1 VVELRRPSK
10 TELVERVKAILA
22 SKGLTLYQVSQR
34 ARSLYGRSSP
44 YFLPHNLYYDL
55 GLRTFSPSL
64 HQILALSNISGC
76 RFNDWLR
83 VFGFN
88 PEDIARL
95 QVLLS
100 SKRTMLLDCSLEDPE
115 SWFPWFQNKA
125 GNFPAPAIAP
135 IGQLLAFAAP
145 RRLRSLL
152 HTKKNN
158 FLYAKVGREDALAFP
173 DLLPGTI
180 VRADTR
186 ATETMLPTRN
196 DEAKDSLF
204 LIEHTNGFCCC
215 RLQALG
221 KDRILPLSAQLP
233 YAQVELQLHEEVR
246 VLGVLDL
253 EIRSLLKAEQ
263 SDVPREFAKHWRPS
277 RLTPR
282 ETKLSHLL
290 RHARVRMG
298 LSFREASAMS
308 RHIAA
313 ELGDKQYF
321 AAPGSLSD
329 YEAVDTPPR
338 HIHKAITLC
347 AVYGLQFTTFLASVG
362 LDLDEA
368 GKDPIPDN
376 LLPRK
381 IPAGFRDANNK
392 TDEPTGNGFLQQLLN
407 RTQPV
412 PFFLHESL
420 CDLSG
425 LRSPS
430 LHDFFWVGG
439 EPNPLHP
446 LLVNGLLVI
455 VNRHRKKPIYSR
467 SKPLWQQPL
476 YMLLKRDGTYVCG
489 CCSSENGTL
498 AIHPYAQNYQRS
510 ERLRNH
516 DDAEVI
522 GQIVMVARRL

>member
-1 VVELRRPSK
+1 
-10 TELVERVKAILA
+10 
-22 SKGLTLYQVSQR
+22 
-34 ARSLYGRSSP
+34 
-44 YFLPHNLYYDL
+44 LYYDL
-55 GLRTFSPSL
+55 GLQTFSPSL
-64 HQILALSNISGC
+64 HQLFALSHISGC

-88 PEDIARL
+88 PEDLARL

-100 SKRTMLLDCSLEDPE
+100 SKRTTLLNCSLEDPE
-115 SWFPWFQNKA
+115 SWLPWFQNKS
-125 GNFPAPAIAP
+125 GNFPVRPIAP
-135 IGQLLAFAAP
+135 MGQLLAFAAP
-145 RRLRSLL
+145 RRLRSLQPN
-152 HTKKNN
+152 KNN
-158 FLYAKVGREDALAFP
+158 FLYAKIGREDVLAFP

-180 VRADTR
+180 VRADTTPT
-186 ATETMLPTRN
+186 ATMILARN
-196 DEAKDSLF
+196 DKGQAPLF
-204 LIEHTNGFCCC
+204 LIEHANGFCCC

-221 KDRILPLSAQLP
+221 KNRILPMSAQLP

-253 EIRSLLKAEQ
+253 EIRPLLKAEQ
-263 SDVPREFAKHWRPS
+263 SEVPKEFAKHWRPS
-277 RLTPR
+277 RLKPR

-290 RHARVRMG
+290 RDARVRMG

-308 RHIAA
+308 RRIAA

-329 YEAVDTPPR
+329 YEAVDIPPR

-347 AVYGLQFTTFLASVG
+347 AVYGLQFSTFLTSVG
-362 LDLDEA
+362 LDLGEA

-376 LLPRK
+376 LVPRK
-381 IPAGFRDANNK
+381 IPGGFRDTDNE
-392 TDEPTGNGFLQQLLN
+392 TDEPTGNGFLHQLVN
-407 RTQPV
+407 GTQPV
-412 PFFLHESL
+412 PFFLRESL

-425 LRSPS
+425 VRSLS

-446 LLVNGLLVI
+446 LLENGLLVI
-455 VNRHRKKPIYSR
+455 VNRHRKKVIYSR

-489 CCSSENGTL
+489 CCSSENGSL
-498 AIHPYAQNYQRS
+498 VIHPYARNYQRS